1 MAEEK
6 LFRGPWWQYP
16 PLVAAIVAG
25 IISGAAFVLA
35 HTNLLPPGIEKALY
49 LLAIII
55 GGLHWMREGL
65 ERLLSQGRIDIKIL
79 MIGATGGSVA
89 LNLWDEAAFLVFLYG
104 AAEGLEEYTYAR
116 TRSSIRDLLDLA
128 PKQAVV
134 LRGEREISVP
144 AEEVRQEDVF
154 LVRPGQSLV
163 TDGVILEGESYLDE
177 STVTGESTPV
187 KKGPG
192 DKVFA
197 GTINQTG
204 ALKVRA
210 TASFEDNTLSR
221 IIHLIEEAQ
230 RQKSRTQLFIERFG
244 IWYSPLVLFTSAAL
258 AIGALFFSPDPLP
271 WLKRAVVLLVAG
283 APCALVMST
292 PIAIAAGIGRAGRE
306 GVLIKGGIHLENL
319 GKIKVVAFDKTGT
332 LTLGRP
338 MVTDIVAL
346 TEEEELLR
354 LALTLERL
362 SEHPLARAIVAAA
375 EERGLTPLKAE
386 AFKALAGSGVKA
398 TVAGKTIYLGRPE
411 LMDDLGVDLS
421 HLQEQLS
428 SLRAQGKTIVVV
440 AEEKKPLGL
449 LALRDKVR
457 PKAKEVIRELHHL
470 GIESVML
477 TGDHLKA
484 ARPIAQELGIDE
496 VRAGLSPEDK
506 IRAVEEL
513 KRHRGPVAMVGDGV
527 NDAPALAQATVG
539 IAMGAA
545 GTDAAIEAADVALM
559 GDDLGKIVFAL
570 KLGRRAREISR
581 ENIIFSLLV
590 LMVLIP
596 LALLG
601 AISAA
606 WAVLCHEASELL
618 AVANGLRTSRLKEA

>member
-35 HTNLLPPGIEKALY
+35 HTNLLPPGVEKALY

-144 AEEVRQEDVF
+144 AEEVRQGDVF

-244 IWYSPLVLFTSAAL
+244 FWYSPLVLFTSAAL

-306 GVLIKGGIHLENL
+306 GVLIKGGVHLENL

-338 MVTDIVAL
+338 MVTDIIAL

-421 HLQEQLS
+421 HLQEQLG

>member
-1 MAEEK
+1 M
-6 LFRGPWWQYP
+6 
-16 PLVAAIVAG
+16 
-25 IISGAAFVLA
+25 
-35 HTNLLPPGIEKALY
+35 
-49 LLAIII
+49 
-55 GGLHWMREGL
+55 
-65 ERLLSQGRIDIKIL
+65 
-79 MIGATGGSVA
+79 
-89 LNLWDEAAFLVFLYG
+89 
-104 AAEGLEEYTYAR
+104 
-116 TRSSIRDLLDLA
+116 
-128 PKQAVV
+128 
-134 LRGEREISVP
+134 
-144 AEEVRQEDVF
+144 
-154 LVRPGQSLV
+154 
-163 TDGVILEGESYLDE
+163 
-177 STVTGESTPV
+177 
-187 KKGPG
+187 
-192 DKVFA
+192 
-197 GTINQTG
+197 
-204 ALKVRA
+204 
-210 TASFEDNTLSR
+210 
-221 IIHLIEEAQ
+221 
-230 RQKSRTQLFIERFG
+230 
-244 IWYSPLVLFTSAAL
+244 
-258 AIGALFFSPDPLP
+258 
-271 WLKRAVVLLVAG
+271 
-283 APCALVMST
+283 
-292 PIAIAAGIGRAGRE
+292 
-306 GVLIKGGIHLENL
+306 ENL

-354 LALTLERL
+354 LALTLEHL

-375 EERGLTPLKAE
+375 KERGLTPLKAE

-398 TVAGKTIYLGRPE
+398 KVAGKTIYLGRPE

-421 HLQEQLS
+421 HLQEQLN

-440 AEEKKPLGL
+440 AEEKRPLGL

-470 GIESVML
+470 GIETVML

-606 WAVLCHEASELL
+606 GAVLSHEASELL

>member
-35 HTNLLPPGIEKALY
+35 HINLLPPGVEKALY

-65 ERLLSQGRIDIKIL
+65 ERLLRQGRIDIKVL

-134 LRGEREISVP
+134 LRGEEEISIP
-144 AEEVRQEDVF
+144 AEEVRQGDVF

-177 STVTGESTPV
+177 STVTGEPTPV
-187 KKGPG
+187 KKKPG

-210 TASFEDNTLSR
+210 TASFEDNTLSK

-244 IWYSPLVLFTSAAL
+244 IWYSPLVLLTSAAL
-258 AIGALFFSPDPLP
+258 AIGAFFFSPDPLP

-306 GVLIKGGIHLENL
+306 GVLIKGGVHLENL

-354 LALTLERL
+354 LALTLEHL

-375 EERGLTPLKAE
+375 KERGLTPLKAE

-398 TVAGKTIYLGRPE
+398 KVAGKTIYLGRPE

-421 HLQEQLS
+421 HLQEQLN

-440 AEEKKPLGL
+440 AEEKRPLGL

-470 GIESVML
+470 GIETVML

-606 WAVLCHEASELL
+606 GAVLSHEASELL

>member
-1 MAEEK
+1 
-6 LFRGPWWQYP
+6 
-16 PLVAAIVAG
+16 
-25 IISGAAFVLA
+25 
-35 HTNLLPPGIEKALY
+35 
-49 LLAIII
+49 
-55 GGLHWMREGL
+55 
-65 ERLLSQGRIDIKIL
+65 
-79 MIGATGGSVA
+79 
-89 LNLWDEAAFLVFLYG
+89 
-104 AAEGLEEYTYAR
+104 
-116 TRSSIRDLLDLA
+116 
-128 PKQAVV
+128 
-134 LRGEREISVP
+134 
-144 AEEVRQEDVF
+144 
-154 LVRPGQSLV
+154 
-163 TDGVILEGESYLDE
+163 E

-187 KKGPG
+187 KKEPG

-306 GVLIKGGIHLENL
+306 GVLIKGGVHLENL

-470 GIESVML
+470 GIETVML

>member
-35 HTNLLPPGIEKALY
+35 HTNLLPPGVEKALY

-306 GVLIKGGIHLENL
+306 GVLIKGGVHLENL

-457 PKAKEVIRELHHL
+457 PKAKEVIRELHLL

>member
-35 HTNLLPPGIEKALY
+35 HINLLPPGVEKALY

-65 ERLLSQGRIDIKIL
+65 ERLLRQGRIDIKVL

-134 LRGEREISVP
+134 LRGEEEISIP
-144 AEEVRQEDVF
+144 AEEVRQGDVF

-177 STVTGESTPV
+177 STVTGEPTPV
-187 KKGPG
+187 KKKPG

-210 TASFEDNTLSR
+210 TASFEDNTLSK

-244 IWYSPLVLFTSAAL
+244 IWYSPLVLLTSAAL
-258 AIGALFFSPDPLP
+258 AIGAFFFSPDPLP

-306 GVLIKGGIHLENL
+306 GVLIKGGVHLENL

-354 LALTLERL
+354 LALTLEHL

-398 TVAGKTIYLGRPE
+398 KVAGKTIYLGRPE

-421 HLQEQLS
+421 HLQEQLN

-440 AEEKKPLGL
+440 AEEKRPLGL

-470 GIESVML
+470 GIETVML

-606 WAVLCHEASELL
+606 GAVLSHEASELL

>member
-35 HTNLLPPGIEKALY
+35 HTNLLPPGVEKALY

-144 AEEVRQEDVF
+144 AEEVRQGDVF

-306 GVLIKGGIHLENL
+306 GVLIKGGVHLENL

>member
-35 HTNLLPPGIEKALY
+35 HTNLLPPGVEKALY

-144 AEEVRQEDVF
+144 AEEVRQGDVF

-177 STVTGESTPV
+177 STITGESTPV
-187 KKGPG
+187 KKEPG

-210 TASFEDNTLSR
+210 TASFEDNTLSK

-306 GVLIKGGIHLENL
+306 GVLIKGGVHLENL

-411 LMDDLGVDLS
+411 LMDDLGIDLS

-470 GIESVML
+470 GIETVML

>member
-35 HTNLLPPGIEKALY
+35 HINLLPPGVEKALY

-65 ERLLSQGRIDIKIL
+65 ERLLRQGRIDIKVL

-134 LRGEREISVP
+134 LRGEEEISIP
-144 AEEVRQEDVF
+144 AEEVRQGDVF

-177 STVTGESTPV
+177 STVTGEPTPV
-187 KKGPG
+187 KKKPG

-210 TASFEDNTLSR
+210 TASFEDNTLSK

-244 IWYSPLVLFTSAAL
+244 IWYSPLVLLTSAAL
-258 AIGALFFSPDPLP
+258 AIGAFFFSPDPLP

-306 GVLIKGGIHLENL
+306 GVLIKGGVHLENL

-354 LALTLERL
+354 LALTLEHL

-398 TVAGKTIYLGRPE
+398 KVAGKTIYLGRPE

-421 HLQEQLS
+421 HLQEQLN
-428 SLRAQGKTIVVV
+428 SLRAQGKTFVVV
-440 AEEKKPLGL
+440 AEEKRPLGL

-470 GIESVML
+470 GIETVML

-606 WAVLCHEASELL
+606 GAVLSHEASELL

>member
-35 HTNLLPPGIEKALY
+35 HINLLPPGVEKALY

-65 ERLLSQGRIDIKIL
+65 ERLLRQGRIDIKVL

-134 LRGEREISVP
+134 LRGEEEISIP
-144 AEEVRQEDVF
+144 AEEVRQGDVF

-177 STVTGESTPV
+177 STVTGEPTPV
-187 KKGPG
+187 KKKPG

-210 TASFEDNTLSR
+210 TASFEDNTLSK

-244 IWYSPLVLFTSAAL
+244 IWYSPLVLLTSAAL
-258 AIGALFFSPDPLP
+258 AIGAFFFSPDPLP

-306 GVLIKGGIHLENL
+306 GVLIKGGVHLENL

-354 LALTLERL
+354 LALTLEHL

-375 EERGLTPLKAE
+375 KERGLTPLTAE
-386 AFKALAGSGVKA
+386 AFKSLAGSGVKA
-398 TVAGKTIYLGRPE
+398 KVAGKTIYLGRPE

-440 AEEKKPLGL
+440 AEEKRPLGL

-470 GIESVML
+470 GIETVML

-606 WAVLCHEASELL
+606 GAVLSHEASELL

>member
-35 HTNLLPPGIEKALY
+35 HINLLPPGVEKALY

-65 ERLLSQGRIDIKIL
+65 ERLLRQGRIDIKVL

-134 LRGEREISVP
+134 LRGEEEISIP
-144 AEEVRQEDVF
+144 AEEVRQGDVF

-177 STVTGESTPV
+177 STVTGEPTPV
-187 KKGPG
+187 KKKPG

-210 TASFEDNTLSR
+210 TASFEDNTLSK

-244 IWYSPLVLFTSAAL
+244 IWYSPLVLLTSAAL
-258 AIGALFFSPDPLP
+258 AIGAFFFSPDPLP

-306 GVLIKGGIHLENL
+306 GVLIKGGVHLENL

-354 LALTLERL
+354 LALTLEHL

-375 EERGLTPLKAE
+375 KERGLTPLKAE

-398 TVAGKTIYLGRPE
+398 KVAGKTIYLGRPE
-411 LMDDLGVDLS
+411 LMDDLGVDPS

-440 AEEKKPLGL
+440 AEEKRPLGL

-470 GIESVML
+470 GIETVML

-606 WAVLCHEASELL
+606 GAVLSHEASELL